1 MLSKDQNL
9 GEKNRVRDMGND
21 TKSIR
26 GGSRECLC
34 HGWTLNLNI
43 GKLCNME
50 QFNQVHHPKTDL
62 DLTRFLLMNWAW
74 PRTIIPYRQTWVYH
88 KLESSFKFL
97 ALDPRGTRLAYSA
110 ALKFAEPS
118 LTSEVF
124 PSRINLDVKLIF
136 QVKKLSSPPITTA
149 NRVREK
155 IRSRNPE
162 LKAQSSSRRFPIL
175 EITGDPRSSYL
186 PQSQEEERTPPNSPL
201 QRRILSS
208 FAFRFWYKDIVKM
221 WWKPKGKRI
230 DKWLK
235 ELSSDKDVI
244 ELTASA
250 KEQNCEMEIY
260 VEHVIGNVERT
271 VEVGEIVK
279 ERQLIRAEEDNE
291 EEFDTINDS
300 INDVHFED
308 SEEEMDTGADDGF
321 NLNEIGEAKIALN
334 EKIHNI
340 KTYGSSHL
348 KNKMQGRM

>member
-97 ALDPRGTRLAYSA
+97 ALDPRGQGNEGEKPLGCPGLRLAYSA

-175 EITGDPRSSYL
+175 EITGDSRSSYL
-186 PQSQEEERTPPNSPL
+186 PQSQEEERTSPNSPT
-201 QRRILSS
+201 
-208 FAFRFWYKDIVKM
+208 
-221 WWKPKGKRI
+221 P
-230 DKWLK
+230 
-235 ELSSDKDVI
+235 
-244 ELTASA
+244 
-250 KEQNCEMEIY
+250 
-260 VEHVIGNVERT
+260 
-271 VEVGEIVK
+271 
-279 ERQLIRAEEDNE
+279 
-291 EEFDTINDS
+291 
-300 INDVHFED
+300 
-308 SEEEMDTGADDGF
+308 
-321 NLNEIGEAKIALN
+321 
-334 EKIHNI
+334 EKN
-340 KTYGSSHL
+340 S
-348 KNKMQGRM
+348 